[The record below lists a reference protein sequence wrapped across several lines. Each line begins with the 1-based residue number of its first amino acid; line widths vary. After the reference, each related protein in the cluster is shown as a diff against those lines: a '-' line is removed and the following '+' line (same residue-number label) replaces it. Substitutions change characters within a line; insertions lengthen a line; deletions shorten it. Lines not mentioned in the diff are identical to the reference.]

1 MAENDFGIAIIGM
14 AGRFPQADTV
24 QAFWEN
30 LLASRECISF
40 YSDEELLAMGISP
53 EFVQHP
59 DYVKAKGE
67 VADIDKFDAAFFG
80 IAPREAELMDPQHR
94 VLLETAWAAFEDAGY
109 VAADYPGDVGIFA
122 GKSMDSYLMLNLMPH
137 FKRVF
142 SSGSL
147 QAAIGNDK
155 DSITTTIAYHLNLRG
170 PAITVQTSSS
180 TSLVAVCVA
189 CQSLLTW
196 QCDMAIAGGVT
207 LGPPAKTGYL
217 SQEGGITAADG
228 HCRAFSDNSSGFV
241 PGTGAGLVVLKRVD
255 EALRDGD
262 NIYAVI
268 KGFAVNNDGSEK
280 ISYTAPSVDAQA
292 RAIAQ
297 AQRLAGLTPQDITY
311 VEAHGTGTRLGD
323 PVEFSAL
330 SQAFAGA
337 SQKQYCALGSVKT
350 NIGHLDTAAGVAGLI
365 KTALAVQQG
374 IIPATLHFER
384 PNAQIDLTNSPFYIN
399 TTCQPWQPESGIRR
413 AGVTSLGMGG
423 TNAHVVLEQAP
434 AVDLQA
440 RAPVPAYS
448 ILPFSAKTDS
458 ALSSG
463 LARFADFLQH
473 ESLPDR
479 RDLAWT
485 LSQGRKAF
493 AHRAALV
500 TRDLHAAGTLLQQAA
515 TAPFARGVAQ
525 TQLGLGLLFSGQGS
539 QYQRMGH
546 QLYQVWPAYADAF
559 DRCATLLEREY
570 QLDIRHELFRA
581 EVSLAQG
588 ERLAQ
593 TCLTQPL
600 LFSVE
605 YALAQLW
612 LSWGITPT
620 VMIGH
625 SLGEWVATTLAG
637 VFSLED
643 ALRLVA
649 RRAELMHQAPSGAM
663 LMVALPEAQIR
674 ALITAP
680 LAIAAVNAPDYSVI
694 AGPTSEILAVS
705 QRLTEQ
711 NIINKRL
718 HTSHAFHSS
727 MMQDAAQALR
737 QAFEN
742 VRLNPPTLTII
753 STVTGAHVSADTL
766 TTPDYWIEQMLMPV
780 QFSAALQEAQATFD
794 VDFLEIGP
802 GATLT
807 QLTNGHALGDRL
819 AFSSLPAGARS
830 SDEHKHILD
839 TVAALWVRG
848 HNIDLSAFAGE
859 QPRRVSLPTYAF
871 DKIRYWVDSPEEQ
884 RSAVTPVADAGSVI
898 PSEPSVRRQPRPAFS
913 VPYAAPE
920 SKTQRGLVAICE
932 ALLGIDG
939 LGIDDNFFEAGGHS
953 LMLGMLLAQV
963 QERFAVTL
971 SFFDVMEDASVRAL
985 AQLVEQEQQDD
996 GGSALAVLVNDMINE

>member
-625 SLGEWVATTLAG
+625 SLGEWVAATLAG

-649 RRAELMHQAPSGAM
+649 RRAELMHQAPSGA
-663 LMVALPEAQIR
+663 
-674 ALITAP
+674 
-680 LAIAAVNAPDYSVI
+680 
-694 AGPTSEILAVS
+694 
-705 QRLTEQ
+705 
-711 NIINKRL
+711 
-718 HTSHAFHSS
+718 

-884 RSAVTPVADAGSVI
+884 RCAVTPVADAGSVI

>member
-1 MAENDFGIAIIGM
+1 MNRCRI
-14 AGRFPQADTV
+14 
-24 QAFWEN
+24 
-30 LLASRECISF
+30 
-40 YSDEELLAMGISP
+40 
-53 EFVQHP
+53 
-59 DYVKAKGE
+59 
-67 VADIDKFDAAFFG
+67 
-80 IAPREAELMDPQHR
+80 
-94 VLLETAWAAFEDAGY
+94 
-109 VAADYPGDVGIFA
+109 
-122 GKSMDSYLMLNLMPH
+122 
-137 FKRVF
+137 
-142 SSGSL
+142 
-147 QAAIGNDK
+147 
-155 DSITTTIAYHLNLRG
+155 
-170 PAITVQTSSS
+170 
-180 TSLVAVCVA
+180 
-189 CQSLLTW
+189 
-196 QCDMAIAGGVT
+196 
-207 LGPPAKTGYL
+207 
-217 SQEGGITAADG
+217 GGIWRG
-228 HCRAFSDNSSGFV
+228 HSH
-241 PGTGAGLVVLKRVD
+241 K
-255 EALRDGD
+255 
-262 NIYAVI
+262 
-268 KGFAVNNDGSEK
+268 
-280 ISYTAPSVDAQA
+280 
-292 RAIAQ
+292 
-297 AQRLAGLTPQDITY
+297 
-311 VEAHGTGTRLGD
+311 
-323 PVEFSAL
+323 
-330 SQAFAGA
+330 
-337 SQKQYCALGSVKT
+337 
-350 NIGHLDTAAGVAGLI
+350 
-365 KTALAVQQG
+365 
-374 IIPATLHFER
+374 
-384 PNAQIDLTNSPFYIN
+384 
-399 TTCQPWQPESGIRR
+399 
-413 AGVTSLGMGG
+413 
-423 TNAHVVLEQAP
+423 
-434 AVDLQA
+434 
-440 RAPVPAYS
+440 
-448 ILPFSAKTDS
+448 
-458 ALSSG
+458 
-463 LARFADFLQH
+463 
-473 ESLPDR
+473 
-479 RDLAWT
+479 
-485 LSQGRKAF
+485 GRKAF

-515 TAPFARGVAQ
+515 TAPLARGVAQ

-625 SLGEWVATTLAG
+625 SLGEWVAATLAG

>member
-1 MAENDFGIAIIGM
+1 MAENDFGVAIIGM

-30 LLASRECISF
+30 LMASRECISF

-53 EFVQHP
+53 EFIQHP

-80 IAPREAELMDPQHR
+80 IAPREAELTDPQHR

-217 SQEGGITAADG
+217 AQEGGITASDG

-268 KGFAVNNDGSEK
+268 KGFAVNNDGAEK

-297 AQRLAGLTPQDITY
+297 AQRLAGVEPRDITY

-323 PVEFSAL
+323 PVEFAAL
-330 SQAFAGA
+330 SRAFGDGPE
-337 SQKQYCALGSVKT
+337 KQYCALGSVKT
-350 NIGHLDTAAGVAGLI
+350 NIGHLDTAAGVTGLI
-365 KTALAVQQG
+365 KTALAVHHG
-374 IIPATLHFER
+374 KIPATLHFER
-384 PNAQIDLTNSPFYIN
+384 PNAQIDLAHSPFYIN
-399 TTCQPWQPESGIRR
+399 TQCQEWRPESGIRK

-423 TNAHVVLEQAP
+423 TNAHVVVEQAP
-434 AVDLQA
+434 EPIRKT
-440 RAPVPAYS
+440 RADAPTYC
-448 ILPFSAKTDS
+448 ILSFSARTDS
-458 ALSSG
+458 ALSNG
-463 LARFADFLQH
+463 LARFATYLQH
-473 ESLPDR
+473 APLADK
-479 RDLAWT
+479 RDVAWT
-485 LSQGRKAF
+485 LAQGRKAF
-493 AHRAALV
+493 THRVAVVSDDLRATGAL
-500 TRDLHAAGTLLQQAA
+500 LAQAA
-515 TAPFARGVAQ
+515 ATPFAQGIAR
-525 TQLGLGLLFSGQGS
+525 TQPGLGLLFSGQGS

-546 QLYQVWPAYADAF
+546 QLYGEWPVYAAAL
-559 DRCATLLEREY
+559 DRCADILARECG
-570 QLDIRHELFRA
+570 LDIRHELFTA
-581 EVSLAQG
+581 EVSPAQA

-593 TCLTQPL
+593 TRLTQPL

-612 LSWGITPT
+612 LSWGIRPA

-625 SLGEWVATTLAG
+625 SLGEWVAATLAG
-637 VFSLED
+637 VFSLDD

-649 RRAELMHQAPSGAM
+649 RRAELMHRAPTGAM
-663 LMVALPEAQIR
+663 LMVALPEAEAR
-674 ALITAP
+674 ALAQRP
-680 LAIAAVNAPDYSVI
+680 VALAAVNSPGYSVLS
-694 AGPTSEILAVS
+694 GPDAAIHAIS
-705 QRLTEQ
+705 QRLTQQ
-711 NIINKRL
+711 NVINKLL

-727 MMQDAAQALR
+727 MMQDAAQAFR
-737 QAFEN
+737 SAFDN
-742 VRLNPPTLTII
+742 VRLNPPSLDII
-753 STVTGAHVSADTL
+753 STATGARVNAETL
-766 TTPDYWIEQMLMPV
+766 TTADYWIQQMLMPV
-780 QFSAALQEAQATFD
+780 QFSAALRVAQETID
-794 VDFLEIGP
+794 CDFLEVGP

-807 QLTNGHALGDRL
+807 RLANGHALGERL
-819 AFSSLPAGARS
+819 AWSSLPVGVS
-830 SDEHKHILD
+830 GSDENKHILE
-839 TVAALWVRG
+839 TVAALWTRG
-848 HNIDLSAFAGE
+848 HDIDWSAFAGD
-859 QPRRVSLPTYAF
+859 QPRRVSLPTYQF
-871 DKIRYWVDSPEEQ
+871 DKTRYWIPSPEEQ
-884 RSAVTPVADAGSVI
+884 GLVPQPVD
-898 PSEPSVRRQPRPAFS
+898 EPGIIAHPETRASRQPRPAFT
-913 VPYAAPE
+913 VPYAGAE
-920 SKTQRGLVAICE
+920 TETQRELLALCE
-932 ALLGIDG
+932 TLLGIDG

-953 LMLGMLLAQV
+953 LMLGMLLAQI
-963 QERFAVTL
+963 QETFAVTL
-971 SFFDVMEDASVRAL
+971 SFIDLMEDTSVRAL
-985 AQLVEQEQQDD
+985 ARLIDQEREAS
-996 GGSALAVLVNDMINE
+996 GESTLATLVNEMIKE

>member
-1 MAENDFGIAIIGM
+1 M
-14 AGRFPQADTV
+14 
-24 QAFWEN
+24 
-30 LLASRECISF
+30 
-40 YSDEELLAMGISP
+40 
-53 EFVQHP
+53 
-59 DYVKAKGE
+59 
-67 VADIDKFDAAFFG
+67 
-80 IAPREAELMDPQHR
+80 
-94 VLLETAWAAFEDAGY
+94 
-109 VAADYPGDVGIFA
+109 
-122 GKSMDSYLMLNLMPH
+122 
-137 FKRVF
+137 
-142 SSGSL
+142 
-147 QAAIGNDK
+147 
-155 DSITTTIAYHLNLRG
+155 
-170 PAITVQTSSS
+170 
-180 TSLVAVCVA
+180 
-189 CQSLLTW
+189 
-196 QCDMAIAGGVT
+196 
-207 LGPPAKTGYL
+207 
-217 SQEGGITAADG
+217 
-228 HCRAFSDNSSGFV
+228 
-241 PGTGAGLVVLKRVD
+241 
-255 EALRDGD
+255 
-262 NIYAVI
+262 
-268 KGFAVNNDGSEK
+268 
-280 ISYTAPSVDAQA
+280 
-292 RAIAQ
+292 
-297 AQRLAGLTPQDITY
+297 
-311 VEAHGTGTRLGD
+311 
-323 PVEFSAL
+323 
-330 SQAFAGA
+330 
-337 SQKQYCALGSVKT
+337 
-350 NIGHLDTAAGVAGLI
+350 
-365 KTALAVQQG
+365 QQG

-625 SLGEWVATTLAG
+625 SLGEWVAATLAG

-674 ALITAP
+674 ALITARWRLP
-680 LAIAAVNAPDYSVI
+680 L
-694 AGPTSEILAVS
+694 
-705 QRLTEQ
+705 LT
-711 NIINKRL
+711 
-718 HTSHAFHSS
+718 
-727 MMQDAAQALR
+727 
-737 QAFEN
+737 
-742 VRLNPPTLTII
+742 PLTIRL
-753 STVTGAHVSADTL
+753 S
-766 TTPDYWIEQMLMPV
+766 
-780 QFSAALQEAQATFD
+780 
-794 VDFLEIGP
+794 P
-802 GATLT
+802 GL
-807 QLTNGHALGDRL
+807 RR
-819 AFSSLPAGARS
+819 RS
-830 SDEHKHILD
+830 S
-839 TVAALWVRG
+839 
-848 HNIDLSAFAGE
+848 
-859 QPRRVSLPTYAF
+859 
-871 DKIRYWVDSPEEQ
+871 
-884 RSAVTPVADAGSVI
+884 
-898 PSEPSVRRQPRPAFS
+898 PS
-913 VPYAAPE
+913 
-920 SKTQRGLVAICE
+920 
-932 ALLGIDG
+932 
-939 LGIDDNFFEAGGHS
+939 
-953 LMLGMLLAQV
+953 
-963 QERFAVTL
+963 
-971 SFFDVMEDASVRAL
+971 ASV
-985 AQLVEQEQQDD
+985 
-996 GGSALAVLVNDMINE
+996 

>member
-1 MAENDFGIAIIGM
+1 MAENDFGVAIIGM

-40 YSDEELLAMGISP
+40 YSDEELLKMGISP

-297 AQRLAGLTPQDITY
+297 AQRLAGLAPQDITY

-330 SQAFAGA
+330 SRAFAGA
-337 SQKQYCALGSVKT
+337 PQKQYCALGSVKT
-350 NIGHLDTAAGVAGLI
+350 NIGHLDTAAGVTGLI

-374 IIPATLHFER
+374 KIPATLHFER

-399 TTCQPWQPESGIRR
+399 TTCQPWQPENGMRR

-434 AVDLQA
+434 AVELQA

-463 LARFADFLQH
+463 LARFADFLQR

-479 RDLAWT
+479 RDMAWT
-485 LSQGRKAF
+485 LTQGRKTF
-493 AHRAALV
+493 THRAALV
-500 TRDLHAAGTLLQQAA
+500 TDDLHAAGTLLQQTA

-525 TQLGLGLLFSGQGS
+525 TQSGLGMLFSGQGS

-546 QLYQVWPAYADAF
+546 QLYQAWPVYAEAF
-559 DRCATLLEREY
+559 DRCAGLLEREY
-570 QLDIRHELFRA
+570 RLDIRHELFSA
-581 EVSLAQG
+581 EISLAQG

-593 TCLTQPL
+593 TRLTQPL

-625 SLGEWVATTLAG
+625 SLGEWVAATLAG

-649 RRAELMHQAPSGAM
+649 RRAELMHQAPTGAM
-663 LMVALPEAQIR
+663 LMVALPEAQMS
-674 ALITAP
+674 ALISAP
-680 LAIAAVNAPDYSVI
+680 LALAAVNAPNYSVI
-694 AGPTSEILAVS
+694 AGPEAAILAVS
-705 QRLTEQ
+705 QRLTQQ

-737 QAFEN
+737 QAFKN
-742 VRLNPPTLTII
+742 VRLNPPTLAII
-753 STVTGAHVSADTL
+753 STATGELVSADTL
-766 TTPDYWIEQMLMPV
+766 TTPDYWTEQMLMPV
-780 QFSAALQEAQATFD
+780 QFSAALRLAQATFD

-807 QLTNGHALGDRL
+807 RLANGHELGDRL
-819 AFSSLPAGARS
+819 AVSALPAGAHNS
-830 SDEHKHILD
+830 EEHKHILD
-839 TVAALWVRG
+839 TVASLWVRG
-848 HNIDLSAFAGE
+848 HNIDWSAFAGD

-871 DKIRYWVDSPEEQ
+871 DKTRYWVDSPEEQ
-884 RSAVTPVADAGSVI
+884 GLTVTPVADAGDIASAEQ
-898 PSEPSVRRQPRPAFS
+898 PAHRQPRPAFA

-920 SKTQRGLVAICE
+920 SETQRGLVAICE

-971 SFFDVMEDASVRAL
+971 SFIDLMEDASVRAL
-985 AQLVEQEQQDD
+985 AQLVEREQQDD
-996 GGSALAVLVNDMINE
+996 GESTLAALVNDMVNE

>member
-1 MAENDFGIAIIGM
+1 M
-14 AGRFPQADTV
+14 
-24 QAFWEN
+24 
-30 LLASRECISF
+30 
-40 YSDEELLAMGISP
+40 
-53 EFVQHP
+53 
-59 DYVKAKGE
+59 
-67 VADIDKFDAAFFG
+67 
-80 IAPREAELMDPQHR
+80 
-94 VLLETAWAAFEDAGY
+94 
-109 VAADYPGDVGIFA
+109 
-122 GKSMDSYLMLNLMPH
+122 
-137 FKRVF
+137 
-142 SSGSL
+142 
-147 QAAIGNDK
+147 
-155 DSITTTIAYHLNLRG
+155 
-170 PAITVQTSSS
+170 
-180 TSLVAVCVA
+180 
-189 CQSLLTW
+189 
-196 QCDMAIAGGVT
+196 
-207 LGPPAKTGYL
+207 
-217 SQEGGITAADG
+217 
-228 HCRAFSDNSSGFV
+228 
-241 PGTGAGLVVLKRVD
+241 
-255 EALRDGD
+255 
-262 NIYAVI
+262 
-268 KGFAVNNDGSEK
+268 
-280 ISYTAPSVDAQA
+280 
-292 RAIAQ
+292 
-297 AQRLAGLTPQDITY
+297 
-311 VEAHGTGTRLGD
+311 GD

-625 SLGEWVATTLAG
+625 SLGEWVAATLAG

-753 STVTGAHVSADTL
+753 STVT
-766 TTPDYWIEQMLMPV
+766 
-780 QFSAALQEAQATFD
+780 
-794 VDFLEIGP
+794 
-802 GATLT
+802 
-807 QLTNGHALGDRL
+807 
-819 AFSSLPAGARS
+819 AR
-830 SDEHKHILD
+830 
-839 TVAALWVRG
+839 T
-848 HNIDLSAFAGE
+848 
-859 QPRRVSLPTYAF
+859 
-871 DKIRYWVDSPEEQ
+871 
-884 RSAVTPVADAGSVI
+884 
-898 PSEPSVRRQPRPAFS
+898 S
-913 VPYAAPE
+913 VP
-920 SKTQRGLVAICE
+920 
-932 ALLGIDG
+932 
-939 LGIDDNFFEAGGHS
+939 
-953 LMLGMLLAQV
+953 
-963 QERFAVTL
+963 TL
-971 SFFDVMEDASVRAL
+971 SPHRTTGL
-985 AQLVEQEQQDD
+985 
-996 GGSALAVLVNDMINE
+996 NRC